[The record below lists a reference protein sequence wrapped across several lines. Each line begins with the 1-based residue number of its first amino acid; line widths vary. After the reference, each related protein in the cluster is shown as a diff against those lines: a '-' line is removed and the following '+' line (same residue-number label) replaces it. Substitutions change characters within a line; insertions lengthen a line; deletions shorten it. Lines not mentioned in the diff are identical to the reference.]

1 MGYLQ
6 TLRRANISSSERW
19 FLKYDN
25 NGLVREVKQVYN
37 ATEYRKMKNAKP
49 LLTKKKLIE
58 ALEKDKTERE
68 KKRLIGEA

>member
-6 TLRRANISSSERW
+6 TLRRATISSSERW
-19 FLKYDN
+19 FLKYND
-25 NGLVREVKQVYN
+25 NGLIREVKQVYN
-37 ATEYRKMKNAKP
+37 ATEYRQINNARK

-68 KKRLIGEA
+68 NNAS

>member
-6 TLRRANISSSERW
+6 HIKRAHINPSERW
-19 FLKYDN
+19 FLKYDKD
-25 NGLVREVKQVYN
+25 GLVKEVKQVYN
-37 ATEYRKMKNAKP
+37 AKEYRQIPNAKP

-68 KKRLIGEA
+68 KKRL

>member
-19 FLKYDN
+19 FLKYND
-25 NGLVREVKQVYN
+25 NGLIREVKQVYN
-37 ATEYRKMKNAKP
+37 ATEYRQINNARK

-68 KKRLIGEA
+68 NNAS